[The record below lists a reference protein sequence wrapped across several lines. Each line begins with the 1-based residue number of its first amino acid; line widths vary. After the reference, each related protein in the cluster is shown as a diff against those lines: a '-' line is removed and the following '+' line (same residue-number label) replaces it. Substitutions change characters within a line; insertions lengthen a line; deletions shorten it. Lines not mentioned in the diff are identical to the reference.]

1 MQPVIA
7 QWISKQCL
15 DVPDRY
21 SEDGQPS
28 TIHPAEER
36 CVESERN
43 HATMEGQLSAAVQK
57 RMLLPRILEGSDTHG
72 SIKEPTTAQSPK
84 RGSAVTLDAGASP
97 RTEVQDRGL
106 LDVTITGLNTLQ
118 KQHRSKSAI
127 SQQRAQVHSAS
138 LTTDSHHAPNP
149 SISLSSRTPAGSG
162 HWRKSASVR
171 PRR

>member
-1 MQPVIA
+1 
-7 QWISKQCL
+7 
-15 DVPDRY
+15 VPDYY

-28 TIHPAEER
+28 TVHPAEER

-43 HATMEGQLSAAVQK
+43 HATIEGQASAAVRK

-84 RGSAVTLDAGASP
+84 RGSAVTSDAGASP

-106 LDVTITGLNTLQ
+106 LNVTVTGLNTLR
-118 KQHRSKSAI
+118 KQHRYKSAI
-127 SQQRAQVHSAS
+127 NQQSAQVHSTS
-138 LTTDSHHAPNP
+138 LAADSYQPTNP
-149 SISLSSRTPAGSG
+149 SISLSLRTPAGLG
-162 HWRKSASVR
+162 HWRKSASAR